1 MARVTIEVRELG
13 LGLQDVVFIAKGP
26 DGKIGEL
33 HLSRGSVD
41 WWPKGV
47 KSKAVRLKW
56 STFGARMEESRS
68 NVRRRTGRRPGRA

>member
-1 MARVTIEVRELG
+1 MAKVTIEVRELR
-13 LGLQDVVFIAKGP
+13 LGLQDVVFVANGP
-26 DGKIGEL
+26 GGKIGEL

-56 STFGARMEESRS
+56 STFAARMEESRS
-68 NVRRRTGRRPGRA
+68 NVQRRTGRKPGRV